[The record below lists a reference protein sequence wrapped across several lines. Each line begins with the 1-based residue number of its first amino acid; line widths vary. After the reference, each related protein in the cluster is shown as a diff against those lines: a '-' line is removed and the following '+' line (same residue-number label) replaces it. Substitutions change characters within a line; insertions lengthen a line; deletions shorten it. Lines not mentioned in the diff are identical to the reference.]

1 MEHIL
6 NNPSLTISLALAAG
20 IIAQSIAHHI
30 RMPVIDFCTGPC
42 FSGDYGNCFMRRSHR
57 RDGCPVAGC
66 ETAEQFWMGNPGSQ

>member
-30 RMPVIDFCTGPC
+30 RMSAIVLLCWRLF
-42 FSGDYGNCFMRRSHR
+42 
-57 RDGCPVAGC
+57 
-66 ETAEQFWMGNPGSQ
+66 FWFVRLMCLPEHGNPA